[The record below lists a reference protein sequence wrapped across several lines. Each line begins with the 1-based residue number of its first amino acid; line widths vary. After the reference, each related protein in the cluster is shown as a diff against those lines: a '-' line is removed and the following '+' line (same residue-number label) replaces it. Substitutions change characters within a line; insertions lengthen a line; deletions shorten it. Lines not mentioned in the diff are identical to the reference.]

1 MSRVFFEP
9 DSILRATFVDR
20 PNRFLVRCRLP
31 EGKRIQAF
39 LPNPGRLSELL
50 LPETPLRVVESAKTD
65 GTRKTRFTVAAVERE
80 GTPIFLDTH
89 LTNAVA
95 RYLLEA
101 GRVPGLA
108 GAKIIRAEAPVGRS
122 RFDFLLEEG
131 GRPMYLEV
139 KSVTFFGGRVAM
151 FPDAITARGRRHLIE
166 LAELSR
172 AGTRTAV
179 LFVVHHPDIDWF
191 MPDYHTDL
199 AFSKTFLAV
208 RDAVEFHP
216 VSVRWRRDLT
226 LADKVK
232 PVAIPWEYLEREVA
246 DRGAYILLLHLKRRR
261 RVRVGELGVFTFPK
275 GHYLYV
281 GSAMRNLT
289 ARIARHERRRK
300 RLHWHIDYLREAADS
315 CTALP
320 IHSSRREECAIA
332 NALGGLFQYG
342 PTGFGASDCACPA
355 HLFYAA
361 ADPLEQ
367 RAFHDVLQ
375 DLRMRLPERSAN
387 KPG

>member
-1 MSRVFFEP
+1 MGRARHASRW
-9 DSILRATFVDR
+9 
-20 PNRFLVRCRLP
+20 
-31 EGKRIQAF
+31 
-39 LPNPGRLSELL
+39 
-50 LPETPLRVVESAKTD
+50 
-65 GTRKTRFTVAAVERE
+65 AAVERE

-289 ARIARHERRRK
+289 ARIARHERRRRETAALAH
-300 RLHWHIDYLREAADS
+300 RLSSGGGGLVHGPAHPLFTPRGVRYRECLGRAVPVRPDRLRRLRLRLPGTPVLCGRRPARAAGFPRRATGLADASAGALCEQAGLIHDEAVFLKFA
-315 CTALP
+315 
-320 IHSSRREECAIA
+320 REIGFGDISVGD
-332 NALGGLFQYG
+332 NALCVRVVRRVK
-342 PTGFGASDCACPA
+342 T
-355 HLFYAA
+355 
-361 ADPLEQ
+361 
-367 RAFHDVLQ
+367 R
-375 DLRMRLPERSAN
+375 
-387 KPG
+387 